1 MSKTVKMKKYVF
13 ALLSIGFIFYACSK
27 DDDKKSDDSNA
38 KVTLITSATWKY
50 DTVGLDTD
58 KDGKPD
64 QPIPAFVG
72 AVQPCDKDNTITFK
86 SDSTGVL
93 NAGTL
98 KCNSN
103 EPQTT
108 NFKWWFKDNGATLY
122 SPDPLFGSSFTGS
135 FKVGEL
141 STTRL
146 RVLKDTTLSPYG
158 TFTLVLD
165 LKH

>member
-1 MSKTVKMKKYVF
+1 MKKYVF
-13 ALLSIGFIFYACSK
+13 ALLSTGFLYACKK

-38 KVTLITSATWKY
+38 KVQLITSATWKY

-64 QPIPAFVG
+64 QPIPSFAG
-72 AVQPCDKDNTITFK
+72 GGVQACDKDNTITFK

-93 NAGTL
+93 NTGTL
-98 KCNSN
+98 HCNSN
-103 EPQTT
+103 EQQTT
-108 NFKWWFKDNGATLY
+108 SFKWWFKDNGATLY
-122 SPDPLFGSSFTGS
+122 SGDPLFGSTFTGG

-141 STTRL
+141 TSTRL
-146 RVLKDTTLSPYG
+146 RVLKDTTINPYG